1 MSQEKL
7 EVVRRIVGAF
17 CAGDW
22 RTALNGYDEA
32 VELDQSRMPD
42 GGIYHGH
49 QGMREFYAR
58 WVGSWDHFDAH
69 PVEFIDAGDA
79 TIVVMQI
86 SGTGKGSGASVTMRS
101 ADLYTVAN
109 GKVVRHVGY
118 PNASQAL
125 EAAGLSE

>member
-1 MSQEKL
+1 MSEKNV
-7 EVVRRIVGAF
+7 EVVRQVVGAL

-32 VELDQSRMPD
+32 VEFDQSGVPD

-49 QGMREFYAR
+49 DGMREFYGR
-58 WVGSWDHFDAH
+58 WVGSWDHFEAH
-69 PVEFIDAGDA
+69 PVEFIEAGDA

-86 SGTGKGSGASVTMRS
+86 SGTGKGSGASATMRS
-101 ADLYTVAN
+101 ADVYTVAN

-118 PNASQAL
+118 PDASEAL
-125 EAAGLSE
+125 EATGLRE